1 MAQLLDGSA
10 GSSEQQRGEDSSQG
24 SLRSAAA
31 AEAEPSALASSSIG
45 FPELVC
51 FCWGGVW
58 QEINELLLQ
67 CWLREAK

>member
-1 MAQLLDGSA
+1 MAELLDGSA

-24 SLRSAAA
+24 SFRSAAAA

-51 FCWGGVW
+51 FCWGVCGRRS
-58 QEINELLLQ
+58 LSF
-67 CWLREAK
+67 CWSAG